1 MVQPA
6 PRFNKQAL
14 DLDAFWSIVVQKY
27 GGYDSVCQNK
37 LWASVARV
45 MGASAGMTNAS
56 FCIRRL
62 YERCLLPYERYK
74 LQGTAPS
81 PTKSWPN
88 SMPADDGE
96 EEGGL
101 SGCSQQE
108 APGPTSSGGSLQR
121 GRPARSNRGRHSRWG
136 DEMLDWEEVRRR
148 PRSRRASGEEGRTR
162 WSVLG
167 PGESQECS
175 QSQAAHGLTEADDDE
190 ADETEAL
197 DTTWI
202 SGYHVRLGG
211 DSPGARRS
219 GLIVSYDAAADKHVV
234 EFGGGARQSL
244 CLDAL
249 DWELCAE
256 DANDA
261 LAVQQLA
268 RLGSGVPP
276 PVEEACGH
284 ADGAED
290 EEMGAEATRDMQ
302 TAVSALVSELVGSVA
317 PGGASASHTH
327 AAQAALRGTLRQALT
342 AGWGAPQH
350 EPVLASVIRS
360 GATALRSKSAEL
372 AGAHARIS
380 KLEAELAETRA
391 GLDRQ
396 LAALRGG
403 NDELRASV
411 NVLLQALVAQGRGP
425 RAPSPVAYVA
435 PPRPGEAPDQPD
447 RPLGGAAVGAPRPAG
462 HAVPVWAPPTDLHAP
477 ALAKSGA
484 GALQPWPAEQT
495 IHAVVPGACRPRPMP
510 GSRGGPSRAPP
521 CPARASRP
529 STRAR
534 APRRTRAFPNRS

>member
-1 MVQPA
+1 MITPAHIAPCMVQPA

-88 SMPADDGE
+88 SMPADDGERHVANFSIPVMWAALMDMVLHQGRQQHGMLLTFTHDDAPCLRLTGE

-202 SGYHVRLGG
+202 SGGWVGPQV
-211 DSPGARRS
+211 DW
-219 GLIVSYDAAADKHVV
+219 AAP
-234 EFGGGARQSL
+234 R
-244 CLDAL
+244 
-249 DWELCAE
+249 AE
-256 DANDA
+256 
-261 LAVQQLA
+261 
-268 RLGSGVPP
+268 
-276 PVEEACGH
+276 
-284 ADGAED
+284 
-290 EEMGAEATRDMQ
+290 
-302 TAVSALVSELVGSVA
+302 
-317 PGGASASHTH
+317 
-327 AAQAALRGTLRQALT
+327 LRGHLLWRRIASLGADT
-342 AGWGAPQH
+342 ACPDESMRAH
-350 EPVLASVIRS
+350 DEASRF
-360 GATALRSKSAEL
+360 
-372 AGAHARIS
+372 
-380 KLEAELAETRA
+380 
-391 GLDRQ
+391 
-396 LAALRGG
+396 
-403 NDELRASV
+403 LRAI
-411 NVLLQALVAQGRGP
+411 
-425 RAPSPVAYVA
+425 
-435 PPRPGEAPDQPD
+435 
-447 RPLGGAAVGAPRPAG
+447 
-462 HAVPVWAPPTDLHAP
+462 T
-477 ALAKSGA
+477 
-484 GALQPWPAEQT
+484 
-495 IHAVVPGACRPRPMP
+495 
-510 GSRGGPSRAPP
+510 
-521 CPARASRP
+521 
-529 STRAR
+529 
-534 APRRTRAFPNRS
+534 